1 MLCICHRW
9 TVPVSVTINYQPL
22 SPATSN
28 NSLTNLLL
36 PDSASDSSMSL
47 PASPFQFG
55 PLPPSP
61 APLAPRPALACIT
74 GDNCQAGAQ
83 KTNKGRLHF

>member
-61 APLAPRPALACIT
+61 TPLACIT
-74 GDNCQAGAQ
+74 ADSCQAGAQ